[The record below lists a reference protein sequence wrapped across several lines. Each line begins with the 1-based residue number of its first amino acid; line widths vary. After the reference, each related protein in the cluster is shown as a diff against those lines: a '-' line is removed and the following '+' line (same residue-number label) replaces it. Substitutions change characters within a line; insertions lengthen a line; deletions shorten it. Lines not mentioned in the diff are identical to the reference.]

1 MSAFEETQE
10 IRSTI
15 KEIKERIMKVTKK
28 TEDRIKTG
36 LPKFQKVLG
45 IAKDRDLNE
54 SDTVSIITDI
64 LAEIFGYDKYLEV
77 TSELAIRG
85 TYCDIAIK
93 LGDKFQYII
102 ECKAIGTEL
111 KENHLRQAIGYG
123 ANKGIQWV
131 VLTNGIDWQ
140 VYRMR
145 FEQPIAWDLVARFDL
160 STISIRNERDMEK
173 MLILTKEGV
182 EKGAREELFEK
193 TQCVNRFIAAALI
206 LSDSVVSSLKREF
219 KKLSEGINV
228 EEAEIVALLR
238 DGVLRRDLLE
248 GEESELAFA
257 KVAKHFK
264 QAAKKSPAKKVVTT
278 KPVEPTAPA
287 LSITEQILAEEA
299 AKTVVAEPEPQA

>member
-1 MSAFEETQE
+1 
-10 IRSTI
+10 
-15 KEIKERIMKVTKK
+15 MKVTKK
-28 TEDRIKTG
+28 TEDRIKAG

-85 TYCDIAIK
+85 TYCDIAVK
-93 LGDKFQYII
+93 LGDKFQYLI

-140 VYRMR
+140 VYRLR

-193 TQCVNRFIAAALI
+193 TQCVNRFMAAALI
-206 LSDSVVSSLKREF
+206 LSDSVVSSLRREF
-219 KKLSEGINV
+219 KKLSDGINV

-264 QAAKKSPAKKVVTT
+264 QVAKKSPAKKVVTT
-278 KPVEPTAPA
+278 QPVEPTAPA